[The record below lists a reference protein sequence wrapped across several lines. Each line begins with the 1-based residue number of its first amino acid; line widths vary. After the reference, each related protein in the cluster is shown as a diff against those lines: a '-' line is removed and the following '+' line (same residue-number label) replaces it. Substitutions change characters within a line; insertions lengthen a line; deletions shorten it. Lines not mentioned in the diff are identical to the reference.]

1 MSNSILDENSSNHFY
16 KKILVI
22 GLPIALAQLMTS
34 LLGVIDTLMVSSLG
48 NTAVAAVGV
57 STNFGFLLIMIEF
70 GFFSGLAIFIAQY
83 FGNKDIK
90 NVHKVFI
97 LSVIIGVSLAAVFFT
112 LAFFFPGTVI
122 GFYNNADNAVNSALL
137 ESYGISYLKIA
148 SFSYI
153 VMAISFSIGT
163 LMRSVEKVIFPQII
177 AILQVVVNTFLN
189 YLLINGNFGFPALG
203 VEGAAIATL
212 TSTIVGASLLVGY
225 LVFSNQ
231 EVFKIQFILI
241 KDITRSFVKKI
252 FKKVLPVAANEAVWG
267 LGMTFFL
274 IAYGTISTD
283 SLSSIHI
290 SNQVV
295 ALFWSVNA
303 GISNACAIMLGNK
316 LGANKFEL
324 AKNWS
329 KRFVKLS
336 LFAGLLFG
344 ISLFLL
350 SDNIAGLYKNTSLD
364 VRENVSLLLKVFAI
378 YLPIKFSNVLHIIG
392 TLRAGGDTLYALLA
406 EMLPL
411 WIVGVPLAFILSI
424 YTTLPLHIII
434 AIVNIEEIIKLIL
447 VFARYLQFKWVRNL
461 TIEHAN

>member
-1 MSNSILDENSSNHFY
+1 MSSIVHDENSSNHFY

-57 STNFGFLLIMIEF
+57 SANFGFLLIMIEF
-70 GFFSGLAIFIAQY
+70 GFFSGLAIFMAQY
-83 FGNKDIK
+83 FGSKDIK

-97 LSVIIGVSLAAVFFT
+97 LSLIIGVALAAAFFT

-122 GFYNNADNAVNSALL
+122 GFYDNADDAVNSALL
-137 ESYGISYLKIA
+137 ETYGISYLRIA

-153 VMAISFSIGT
+153 VMAISFSVGT
-163 LMRSVEKVIFPQII
+163 LMRSVEKVIYPQAI
-177 AILQVVVNTFLN
+177 AILQVIINTFLN
-189 YLLINGNFGFPALG
+189 FLLINGNLGFPALG
-203 VEGAAIATL
+203 VEGAATATL
-212 TSTIVGASLLVGY
+212 ISTIVGALLLISY
-225 LVFSNQ
+225 LVFSNK
-231 EVFKIQFILI
+231 EVFKIKFILI

-252 FKKVLPVAANEAVWG
+252 FKKVLPVAVNEAVWG

-274 IAYGTISTD
+274 IAYSTISTD
-283 SLSSIHI
+283 SLSSVHI
-290 SNQVV
+290 SNQIV

-316 LGANKFEL
+316 LGANKLDL
-324 AKNWS
+324 AKNWG

-336 LFAGLLFG
+336 FFAGVFFG

-350 SDNIAGLYKNTSLD
+350 SDEIAGLYKDVTID
-364 VRENVSLLLKVFAI
+364 VRENVSLILKVFAI
-378 YLPIKFSNVLHIIG
+378 YLPIKFSNALQIIG
-392 TLRAGGDTLYALLA
+392 TLRAGGDTLYTLLA

-411 WIVGVPLAFILSI
+411 WLIGVPLAFILSL
-424 YTTLPLHIII
+424 YTTIPLHYII
-434 AIVNIEEIIKLIL
+434 AIVNIEEIIKLFL
-447 VFARYLQFKWVRNL
+447 VFSRFLTFKWVRNL
-461 TIEHAN
+461 TLESS